1 MKLNWYVLYTRSR
14 CEKKVA
20 ELLTK
25 KGYSNYCPLNKVIR
39 QWSDRYKMIHEPLFP
54 SYVFVQSEPEALFQ
68 LKQVSSDIVNLV
80 YWLGKPAI
88 VNEDEIRLIQ
98 HFLHQYSNVKLE
110 KNHIH
115 IHDQVRIID
124 GPLKNREAN
133 VIAVEHNKVKLVISS
148 LGYKMVAETAI
159 SNIGPIAA
167 YPIKKMVS

>member
-25 KGYSNYCPLNKVIR
+25 KGFSNYCPLNKVIR
-39 QWSDRYKMIHEPLFP
+39 QWSDRYKMVQEPLFP
-54 SYVFVQSEPEALFQ
+54 SYVFVQCFPETLFQ
-68 LKQVSSDIVNLV
+68 IKQVTSDIVNFV

-88 VNEDEIRLIQ
+88 VKDDEISCIQ
-98 HFLHQYSNVKLE
+98 QFLFQYSNVKLE

-115 IHDQVRIID
+115 IHDQVSILN

-133 VIAVEHNKVKLVISS
+133 VIAVEHNKVKLVIPS
-148 LGYKMVAETAI
+148 LGYRMVAETSI
-159 SNIGPIAA
+159 SNIGPIGA
-167 YPIKKMVS
+167 YQEKKMAS